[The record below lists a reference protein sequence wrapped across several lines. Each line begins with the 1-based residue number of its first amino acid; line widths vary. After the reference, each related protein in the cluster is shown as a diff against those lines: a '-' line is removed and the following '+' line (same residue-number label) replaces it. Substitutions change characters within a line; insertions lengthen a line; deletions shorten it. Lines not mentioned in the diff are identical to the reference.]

1 MVQRRFQ
8 DIKAY
13 IVNVT
18 ELIWNYIT
26 YRDSFPK
33 GVKLAVLPGINETVI
48 DMPYNCNGCEFYD
61 LNMFIMKDSSGF
73 SKPSMK
79 AIRRMAQRYFGTE

>member
-1 MVQRRFQ
+1 M
-8 DIKAY
+8 
-13 IVNVT
+13 
-18 ELIWNYIT
+18 ELHYLP
-26 YRDSFPK
+26 RDSFPK

-48 DMPYNCNGCEFYD
+48 DMPDNCNGCEFYD
-61 LNMFIMKDSSGF
+61 LNMFIMKDSNGF